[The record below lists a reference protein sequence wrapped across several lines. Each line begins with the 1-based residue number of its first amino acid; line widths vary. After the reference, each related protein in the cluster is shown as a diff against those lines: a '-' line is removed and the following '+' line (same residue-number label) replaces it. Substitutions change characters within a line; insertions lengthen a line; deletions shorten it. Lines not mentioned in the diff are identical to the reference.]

1 MTIECNLQDR
11 TIPSWAPTQTMDISQ
26 WTGPLPTKCSRGTM
40 VIAISIHSRVAVNLP
55 RLKDGVG
62 IKGSLIDGRSY
73 NDLGNT
79 RDMEH
84 SRNGGFRPLALPQ
97 MAYGDGQPFLRGY
110 SNEFVK
116 YGISP
121 EEFIQVL
128 DAINVAVIPSP
139 ENQIF
144 QKGANIAGWFL

>member
-1 MTIECNLQDR
+1 MGAYPDGAYQSMDR
-11 TIPSWAPTQTMDISQ
+11 PPPDQMQQRYNGYRDQYSQPPHYESPAPDGQSWNQGQSY
-26 WTGPLPTKCSRGTM
+26 
-40 VIAISIHSRVAVNLP
+40 
-55 RLKDGVG
+55 
-62 IKGSLIDGRSY
+62 DGRSQ

-79 RDMEH
+79 RDMGY

-97 MAYGDGQPFLRGY
+97 IAYGDGQPFVRGY
-110 SNEFVK
+110 SNELIQ

-121 EEFIQVL
+121 EQFIQVL
-128 DAINVAVIPSP
+128 DAINVAIIPSP